1 MTGTGSITSQLATN
15 CGLKTNE
22 VSLDIQV
29 LISRE
34 YKSMDSLSC
43 FAETKIQ
50 SNKKANGFQSV
61 NCDNLKPD
69 ILGRTGSRITI
80 NTEDTGRKALRV
92 MINNCVEMHPPEKLI
107 PLDLSFRE
115 ERFAMAFI
123 FRPCLVAFKTLNSKM
138 PIKNILIDK
147 DKNL

>member
-1 MTGTGSITSQLATN
+1 MTGEGPISSQTATN

-22 VSLDIQV
+22 VSLDIHEEETS
-29 LISRE
+29 ISKE

-80 NTEDTGRKALRV
+80 NTEDTGLKALRV

-107 PLDLSFRE
+107 HLE

-123 FRPCLVAFKTLNSKM
+123 FRPCLVAFKTLKLKM
-138 PIKNILIDK
+138 KIFL
-147 DKNL
+147 